1 MTDELTAIIRLQTL
15 LPQVTRFAF
24 TAEAGAGSRT
34 GWSGHGQGSVQAAV
48 NGDEIRFHESGHFTL
63 AGQQPVVMRN
73 LYCWRL
79 QPERV
84 ALAHERRGR
93 DAAVALFDLV
103 AADADTLV
111 SEHHHQCAADAYS
124 ARLHL
129 LPEGFD
135 LAWRI
140 LGPRKDE
147 TLHYRYRLA

>member
-1 MTDELTAIIRLQTL
+1 MTDELTAIIRLHTL
-15 LPQVTRFAF
+15 LPQVTHFAF
-24 TAEAGAGSRT
+24 TAETGAGSRT
-34 GWSGHGQGSVQAAV
+34 GWSGHGQGSVRTEV
-48 NGDEIRFHESGHFTL
+48 EGDTVRFHESGHFTL
-63 AGQQPVVMRN
+63 AGQQPVTMRN

-79 QPERV
+79 APERV

-93 DAAVALFDLV
+93 EAAVALFDLV

-129 LPEGFD
+129 LVDGFD